1 MAKPKMPMGGM
12 NMNAMLRQAQKMQA
26 DIETTRA
33 ELDERVY
40 TFTSGGSA
48 VMVKI
53 NGRHE
58 MLSVQIEPDAIDP
71 EDAEMLCELI
81 ATAYNG
87 ALAAAKDDEQKTL
100 GRFSGGM
107 GGLL

>member
-1 MAKPKMPMGGM
+1 MAKPKIPMGGM

-26 DIETTRA
+26 DIEKARA
-33 ELDERVY
+33 QLDEQEY
-40 TFTSGGSA
+40 TFTAGGSA
-48 VMVKI
+48 VTIKI

-58 MLSVQIEPDAIDP
+58 ILTVQIQPDAIDP

-81 ATAYNG
+81 TTAYNG
-87 ALAAAKDDEQKTL
+87 ALAAAKEDEQKTL